1 MRCVST
7 KIAKMKISVI
17 IPSFNR
23 AHLLQRAL
31 DSVYSQSFSAH
42 EVIVVDD
49 GSTDDTASKLS
60 AYEGLNVIQLKTNRG
75 VSAARNAGLKRA
87 TGEWIALLDSDDTW
101 APDKLA
107 LQSAAASKEPDI
119 KVFHT
124 DELWIRNGTRVN
136 PMNKH
141 AKPDGWIYEASLAL
155 CCVSPSSILM
165 HRSVLD
171 QCGVFDES
179 LPACEDYDLWLRLFS
194 RYPVRLINAALVT
207 KYGGHEDQL
216 SHQYWGMD
224 RFSVRALSKILD
236 IGKLNDRDRVKTIAV
251 LQRKCE
257 ILIAGAR
264 KRGKP
269 DSVNQYQILARRFS
283 IQGNGA

>member
-1 MRCVST
+1 
-7 KIAKMKISVI
+7 MKISVI

-31 DSVYSQSFSAH
+31 DSVYSQSYSAH

-60 AYEGLNVIQLKTNRG
+60 AYEGLHVIQLKTNRG

-87 TGEWIALLDSDDTW
+87 RGEWIALLDSDDVW

-107 LQSAAASKEPDI
+107 LQSAAAVKEPDI
-119 KVFHT
+119 KIFHT
-124 DELWIRNGTRVN
+124 DEIWIRNGTRVN

-141 AKPDGWIYEASLAL
+141 AKPDGWIYAASLAL

-171 QCGVFDES
+171 QCGAFDES
-179 LPACEDYDLWLRLFS
+179 LPTCEDYDLWLRLFS

-224 RFSVRALSKILD
+224 RFRIRALSKILD

-257 ILIAGAR
+257 ILIEGAR

-269 DSVNQYQILARRFS
+269 DRVNQYQVLARRYS